1 MYELFCSDFYE
12 NTDKLVD
19 KGEYSW
25 LINSMEYLKTSKF
38 IEAAGK
44 RVMKYLPSFL
54 VAYNI
59 NEAFKRVSDDDYF
72 GSILKVAEAGVFFIP
87 GLSFGASIF
96 TSTICLIYDFL
107 NKKSIYSLNQNFWY
121 KKIW

>member
-1 MYELFCSDFYE
+1 MLIIQPCTNYLVVIFYE
-12 NTDKLVD
+12 NTVKLVD

-25 LINSMEYLKTSKF
+25 LINFMEYSKTSKF

-72 GSILKVAEAGVFFIP
+72 GSIIKVAEAGVFFIP
-87 GLSFGASIF
+87 GLSFGTSILP
-96 TSTICLIYDFL
+96 STISLIYDFL
-107 NKKSIYSLNQNFWY
+107 K
-121 KKIW
+121 